1 MTLLALLLLVNAVLH
16 TMVVIRFGARDNI
29 PYVLF
34 ALIYAALA
42 IAVYLA
48 VPYIL
53 WAVLGLSLL
62 GLLGLTLTI
71 GKLRRDKAL
80 DRVIW
85 LLDIGII
92 AYTAS
97 LIYAALAA

>member
-1 MTLLALLLLVNAVLH
+1 VTLLALLLLVNAVLH
-16 TMVVIRFGARDNI
+16 AAVVIRFGARDNL
-29 PYVLF
+29 PYLLF

-42 IAVYLA
+42 VGVYLL

-53 WAVLGLSLL
+53 WAVLVLSLL

-71 GKLRRDKAL
+71 GKLQRDKTL

-85 LLDIGII
+85 VLDIGAI

-97 LIYAALAA
+97 LLYTALAA